1 MRLCFCLFKFIGKMR
16 LDLFLKASRL
26 IPRRS
31 LAQKFCDANLV
42 KINDIEAKSSRDVKT
57 GDEIEIKR
65 HNRLTKVKVLQV
77 PDKKQFS
84 KTDAPNLYEIIFDE
98 VSEEDFFSTETGESK
113 NNPIK

>member
-1 MRLCFCLFKFIGKMR
+1 MR

-42 KINDIEAKSSRDVKT
+42 KINEIAAKSSREVKT
-57 GDEIEIKR
+57 GDEIKIKR

-77 PDKKQFS
+77 PDKKQVS
-84 KTDAPNLYEIIFDE
+84 KTDSANLYEIISDE
-98 VSEEDFFSTETGESK
+98 VLEEDLFEKEE
-113 NNPIK
+113 